1 MYLRET
7 RRRNRDGSEVAYL
20 ALAHNERDPDTGM
33 PRARIIHN
41 FGRADLV
48 DRDGLARLVKSI
60 SRFLDPADAVAAT
73 VGAGEVQ
80 VLDSRPMGTAWVA
93 DRLWE
98 RLGIARQIIE
108 VAGRRR
114 GRGRRV
120 DPAVVERVIFAM
132 VANRLSP
139 TPLSKLAGCLWV
151 AQRVFIPGLVEVDE
165 DSCYRAMDVFLKMI
179 GELQEAVFFAVA
191 NLLNLEV
198 DILFFDTSSTYWE
211 TDSADDALIDD
222 DSDGDDSG
230 DEVARAVEG
239 AWRTYGHSKDHRPDL
254 PQVVIGMAVTREG
267 IPVRVWTFPG
277 DTSDQ
282 TLIRTVKDDLS
293 DWQLNRVIWALDRG
307 FTSAANRRYLQRGGG
322 HYIMGEK
329 LRGESTEA
337 AAALSRQG
345 RYKVVAGNL
354 RVKEVRV
361 DDGAGRDRFVICHNP
376 DTATRDAAV
385 RDQIVCRLEARIAG
399 SDTLSA
405 RKRAEL
411 AGQLKTKAAFNR
423 FLRTTPSG
431 LLRVDRAAVRAEA
444 NLDGKFLLRT
454 SDESLT
460 AADIAQGYKG
470 LYEAER
476 GWRDLKSSID
486 LRPVYH
492 HREDRIRAHIQLQW
506 LALLLLRV
514 AETTVGDT
522 WRNIR
527 DELERLH
534 LVTLATTDGHVAQR
548 SELTA
553 GHRSI
558 LRALRPTRTTPIHR
572 LHPRRRIATT
582 PTGRVVTR
590 PPTPAAPKTPAQPP
604 LPGTSCAPILRK
616 SGTSAGRR
624 RSSAA
629 CCDQERCGRM
639 TG

>member
-20 ALAHNERDPDTGM
+20 ALAHNERDPDTQM
-33 PRARIIHN
+33 PKARIIHN

-60 SRFLDPADAVAAT
+60 SRFLDPADAVVAAG
-73 VGAGEVQ
+73 GAGEVR
-80 VLDSRPMGTAWVA
+80 VVDSRPMGTAWVA
-93 DRLWE
+93 DRLWQ
-98 RLGIARQIIE
+98 RLGIGKQI
-108 VAGRRR
+108 VAVAERRR
-114 GRGRRV
+114 GPGRRV
-120 DPAVVERVIFAM
+120 DAAVVERVIFAM

-139 TPLSKLAGCLWV
+139 TPLSKLAGCSWV
-151 AQRVFIPGLVEVDE
+151 ADRVFIDGLAEMSD
-165 DSCYRAMDVFLKMI
+165 DACYRAMDFFLTALA
-179 GELQEAVFFAVA
+179 ELQEAVFFSVA

-211 TDSADDALIDD
+211 TDAADGALLDD
-222 DSDGDDSG
+222 DEDSG
-230 DEVARAVEG
+230 DEAGRAVEG

-254 PQVVIGMAVTREG
+254 PQIVIGMAVTREG

-282 TLIRTVKDDLS
+282 VLIRTVKDDLA

-329 LRGESTEA
+329 LRGESAEA

-345 RYKVVAGNL
+345 RYRTVADNL

-361 DDGAGRDRFVICHNP
+361 DDGAARDRFVICHNP
-376 DTATRDAAV
+376 DAATRDAAV
-385 RDQIVCRLEARIAG
+385 RDQIVARLEARIDR
-399 SDTLSA
+399 SDALGT

-411 AGQLKTKAAFNR
+411 AGQLKTKPAFAR
-423 FLRTTPSG
+423 FLRTTPGG
-431 LLRVDRAAVRAEA
+431 LLRVDRAKVRADA
-444 NLDGKFLLRT
+444 NFDGKFLLRT

-476 GWRDLKSSID
+476 GWRDLKSTID

-492 HREDRIRAHIQLQW
+492 HREDRIRAHVQLQW

-514 AETTVGDT
+514 AETAVGDT

-527 DELERLH
+527 DELERMH
-534 LVTLATTDGHVAQR
+534 LVTLATSDGQVAQR
-548 SELTA
+548 SELTT
-553 GHRSI
+553 GQRST
-558 LRALRPTRTTPIHR
+558 LRALDLSDP
-572 LHPRRRIATT
+572 PRFFDF
-582 PTGRVVTR
+582 
-590 PPTPAAPKTPAQPP
+590 TPAAH
-604 LPGTSCAPILRK
+604 
-616 SGTSAGRR
+616 
-624 RSSAA
+624 
-629 CCDQERCGRM
+629 
-639 TG
+639 